1 MAAEAPGSP
10 MAPSAAP
17 EFALPT
23 SLSSMK
29 DKLQVDLYAKALQK
43 KQGGKGLFSRRSKSS
58 DAPEFT
64 VEDLLFFSKDV
75 RTGSE
80 LSSWA

>member
-1 MAAEAPGSP
+1 
-10 MAPSAAP
+10 
-17 EFALPT
+17 
-23 SLSSMK
+23 MK

-75 RTGSE
+75 RTGCV